1 MRKIRKNA
9 TWLDAPHFASLLY
22 VYGALFVKFV
32 DLPGADK
39 AEPPVDDLG
48 QPIANTD
55 QLTRIAGRL
64 GQLAAQLGLSPANEK
79 ALRQSAII
87 EAGTP
92 NGSRWR
98 TGSTTKRSCRPR
110 PRPAVRR
117 PLPRTARPPSAL
129 LSKVK
134 SRGPTSASLATSLL
148 ARFPSCTILLVLCS
162 A

>member
-1 MRKIRKNA
+1 MRKIRKHA

-87 EAGTP
+87 EAGHAKWLALANGKHDEEVVPAPATP
-92 NGSRWR
+92 SSAPPPATNG
-98 TGSTTKRSCRPR
+98 T
-110 PRPAVRR
+110 PA
-117 PLPRTARPPSAL
+117 
-129 LSKVK
+129 
-134 SRGPTSASLATSLL
+134 
-148 ARFPSCTILLVLCS
+148 
-162 A
+162 